1 MGFDENRSADI
12 HRQLIDQCRKGDSQA
27 QFRIYKL
34 YYKAMYSTALRI
46 VKVSQEA
53 EEVMQEAFLSA
64 FEKIGEFKG
73 EVSFGAWLKKIV
85 INRSLDALRK
95 KKVIFE
101 DLEKAGTA
109 AVTDTEAEDESRYGA
124 ADVQRIKAAM
134 KQLPDG
140 YRTILSLYL
149 FEGYDHEE
157 IAGIM
162 GITPVTSR
170 TQYSRARKKLKE
182 LLEKEEDHG

>member
-1 MGFDENRSADI
+1 MGIEENRSADI
-12 HRQLIDQCRKGDSQA
+12 HRHLIKQCREGDHQA

-46 VKVSQEA
+46 VKTSQEA
-53 EEVMQEAFLSA
+53 EEVMQDAFLSA

-85 INRSLDALRK
+85 INRSLDLLRK
-95 KKVIFE
+95 KKILFD
-101 DLEKAGTA
+101 DLEEADTA
-109 AVTDTEAEDESRYGA
+109 VATEEISDDEQYTMI
-124 ADVQRIKAAM
+124 DVQRIKAAL
-134 KQLPDG
+134 KQLPEG

-157 IAGIM
+157 IAGIL
-162 GITPVTSR
+162 GISPVTSR
-170 TQYSRARKKLKE
+170 TQYSRGRKKLKE